1 MKRISTFVLASLVA
15 VATYALPL
23 RSSVASQKSAQVTT
37 APELYAPTQKAT
49 GLKKAPV
56 AVSSAAAD
64 KQQRAEA
71 WMKKH
76 LLDRN
81 ILTETAKRALK
92 PAANTESGDTILLE
106 PKTIPAPE
114 FYEGSNDWF
123 IGFID
128 VTESYI
134 LKLDWINGSS
144 TNPYGT
150 YTIDDLAL
158 EYSYIIDYTTDPMFG
173 EYVEIVAC
181 TFTIDQ
187 NIVSQN
193 LSIISLDA
201 VVDGSDGNVYVV
213 NSKSEQITPHD
224 TVTIVSEDANIA
236 MANDSL
242 LLLQATTSN
251 AEIKI
256 AINSPYVTGEYP
268 IDYFNLD
275 STDIT
280 VDGKNVEIWQASAM
294 VDVNDS
300 ATFIVAEIQLLST
313 DTVVYN
319 MLLSQPLPTPN
330 DTIVLSCAN
339 LVVDDSWAG
348 WFGVYFFSASVDDV
362 KVDLLVAGEEPGVYT
377 TLDGSLAG
385 GFSVG
390 GTAIDMWSGML
401 TVTKEDGALTA
412 DLECY
417 ASDFNYYKI
426 HMAWVAPEPVR
437 VVDVAFAE
445 VSEVTP
451 LSNSFII
458 QFYNENDTIAA
469 SICLLDWV
477 PGETLNFTWDNIYTT
492 YTALAKIVDD
502 SIVEVQVADATGVL
516 ELVGDTTKLTAT
528 IIGFDSVQYN
538 ISMWYALPTAVKTVE
553 VPAITDADFTNRL
566 SDLHKFQLNGAT
578 KDSLLAISF
587 APEYTEQVEGT
598 FATDGKFTKMDFDP
612 EYCAVGV
619 FDAEV
624 EDYDWAYALAGEVVV
639 TMDENQL
646 VTATGWYLGEDSV
659 RYNFTISGLY
669 DKEHIQGD
677 MEDTPVDK
685 VMTPKNYVFEVDDEY
700 LDIYGSVAFVA
711 DGIDNGD
718 MLGLEFTIDQ
728 TADANEWLIP
738 AGKYEINDTFD
749 PVTVSAGST
758 DGYDYYMS
766 ILAQV
771 DEEGYLTGEDIYFLV
786 GGTVTV
792 EYVGEND
799 LHIVVDAW
807 NSYDVPVKI
816 DINTSATAINNVEN
830 DAVKVVK
837 FIKNGQLYIQRGEN
851 LYNVLGAMAE

>member
-49 GLKKAPV
+49 GLRKAPV

-71 WMKKH
+71 WVKKH
-76 LLDRN
+76 TPNRNLLMQMAQKN
-81 ILTETAKRALK
+81 LK
-92 PAANTESGDTILLE
+92 PAAKTETADTVFITTSGF
-106 PKTIPAPE
+106 APE
-114 FYEGSNDWF
+114 YYTDTEDWYMELYDDNGVYGVALDWF
-123 IGFID
+123 APAD
-128 VTESYI
+128 
-134 LKLDWINGSS
+134 
-144 TNPYGT
+144 NPYGSFTWEDMDSEHSVILNFIT
-150 YTIDDLAL
+150 YEYIYFDDCEFSLELVKTGKNTSKLAL
-158 EYSYIIDYTTDPMFG
+158 NALIQAENGLVFVVTG
-173 EYVEIVAC
+173 E
-181 TFTIDQ
+181 T
-187 NIVSQN
+187 
-193 LSIISLDA
+193 
-201 VVDGSDGNVYVV
+201 
-213 NSKSEQITPHD
+213 EQLTPED
-224 TVTIVSEDANIA
+224 TVTVVSEEANIA
-236 MANDSL
+236 MTNDSL
-242 LLLQATTSN
+242 LLLEATTED
-251 AEIKI
+251 ADIKI
-256 AINSPYVTGEYP
+256 GINSPYVVGEYAFS
-268 IDYFNLD
+268 YFNLD
-275 STDIT
+275 STSVTI
-280 VDGKNVEIWQASAM
+280 DGKEVKIWDAFAY
-294 VDVNDS
+294 VDVNDA
-300 ATFIVAEIQLLST
+300 ATVMFAEVELLST
-313 DTVVYN
+313 DTVLYN
-319 MLLSQPLPTPN
+319 LLLSKPLPAPN
-330 DTIVLSCAN
+330 DTIELSCPN
-339 LVVDDSWAG
+339 LVIDDSWFQL
-348 WFGVYFFSASVDDV
+348 FGISFFSASVGDV
-362 KVDLLVAGEEPGVYT
+362 KVDLLVGGEDAGVYT
-377 TLDGSLAG
+377 TAEGSLAG

-390 GTAIDMWSGML
+390 GTAIDMWSGTL

-451 LSNSFII
+451 LPNSFII
-458 QFYNENDTIAA
+458 QFQNENDTIAA
-469 SICLLDWV
+469 SICLLDWK

-492 YTALAKIVDD
+492 YTALAKLVDGE
-502 SIVEVQVADATGVL
+502 IVEVQVADAKGVL

-528 IIGFDSVQYN
+528 LIGFDSVQYN
-538 ISMWYALPTAVKTVE
+538 ISMWYAVPTAVKTVE
-553 VPAITDADFTNRL
+553 VPAITDAVFTNRL
-566 SDLHKFQLNGAT
+566 SDLHKFQLRGTTADG
-578 KDSLLAISF
+578 KFEISF
-587 APEYTEQVEGT
+587 VPEYTEQVEGT
-598 FATDGKFTKMDFDP
+598 FATDGKFTKIELDP

-639 TMDENQL
+639 TMDENMV
-646 VTATGWYLGEDSV
+646 VTAKGWYLGEDAV

-738 AGKYEINDTFD
+738 AGEYEINDSFD
-749 PVTVSAGST
+749 PFTVSAGST

-830 DAVKVVK
+830 DAVKAVK
-837 FIKNGQLYIQRGEN
+837 FIKNGQLFIQRGEN
-851 LYNVLGAMAE
+851 LYNVLGATAE